1 MRVLAWIQ
9 RFVSS
14 WRLLKNHRELDEL
27 IVDEITE
34 IEIKIVKTMLQKEFD
49 EEYKCLNLGKELSA
63 SSKILPLNPQ
73 IDENSLM

>member
-1 MRVLAWIQ
+1 MRVLVWIQ
-9 RFVSS
+9 RSVSS

-34 IEIKIVKTMLQKEFD
+34 VEIKIVKTMLQKEFD

-73 IDENSLM
+73 IDENGLM

>member
-1 MRVLAWIQ
+1 MDSKIL
-9 RFVSS
+9 SN
-14 WRLLKNHRELDEL
+14 WRLLKNHRELGEL

-34 IEIKIVKTMLQKEFD
+34 VEIKIVKTMLQKEFD

-73 IDENSLM
+73 IDENGLI